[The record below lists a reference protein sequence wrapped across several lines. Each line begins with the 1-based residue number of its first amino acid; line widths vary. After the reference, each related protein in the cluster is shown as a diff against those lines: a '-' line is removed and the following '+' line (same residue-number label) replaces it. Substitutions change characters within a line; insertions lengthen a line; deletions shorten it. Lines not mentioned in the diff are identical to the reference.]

1 MAEDRTQGE
10 FLEGGNYLIIKGRF
24 KSQSLNLY
32 GVFFVVFDTEGAI
45 GNQNIIVST
54 FSNVFELEPHV
65 GWERYEENIMELKWK
80 GNFNSS
86 MSSSLMDLLKAVLA
100 QPNLNS
106 QLYESALNYDYD
118 RVEIFISD
126 ILYRIVHDK
135 NLILEIGIQ
144 EATEEEFKTV
154 REKRQKTA
162 ETPAAQAAKKGYN
175 LEDGSV
181 ILPLQPILAPVKGKP
196 LYELKIGDRIMAK
209 IVANSEREKYFIDIL
224 NLRVEDHVRPVPCEV
239 IDIKANS
246 KSDPIEILSLIA
258 PGIYGKI
265 IEDERQVK
273 LRMYDPGVDG
283 PISKKSI
290 SAGYPF
296 KEQDKT
302 AKVEMGMSQMTYVI
316 MGLFALLLVIFIILI
331 YLSF

>member
-1 MAEDRTQGE
+1 
-10 FLEGGNYLIIKGRF
+10 
-24 KSQSLNLY
+24 
-32 GVFFVVFDTEGAI
+32 
-45 GNQNIIVST
+45 
-54 FSNVFELEPHV
+54 
-65 GWERYEENIMELKWK
+65 
-80 GNFNSS
+80 
-86 MSSSLMDLLKAVLA
+86 MDQFKAVAA

-106 QLYESALNYDYD
+106 QLYESASNYDYD

-144 EATEEEFKTV
+144 EITEEEFKAA
-154 REKRQKTA
+154 REKRQKA
-162 ETPAAQAAKKGYN
+162 ADTPAAQAAKKGYN
-175 LEDGSV
+175 VEAGSV
-181 ILPLQPILAPVKGKP
+181 ILPLQLILAPVKGKP

-224 NLRVEDHVRPVPCEV
+224 NLRVEDHIRPVPCEV
-239 IDIKANS
+239 IDIKAAS
-246 KSDPIEILSLIA
+246 KSDPIEILSQIA

-273 LRMYDPGVDG
+273 LRMYDPGVDT
-283 PISKKSI
+283 PINKKAI
-290 SAGYPF
+290 PAGYAF
-296 KEQDKT
+296 KDQAKT
-302 AKVEMGMSQMTYVI
+302 ARAETGMSQMTYII

>member
-32 GVFFVVFDTEGAI
+32 GILFVVFDAEGAI

-86 MSSSLMDLLKAVLA
+86 MSSSLMDQFKAVSA
-100 QPNLNS
+100 QPNLNT
-106 QLYESALNYDYD
+106 QLYESASNYDYD

-144 EATEEEFKTV
+144 EITEEEFKAA

-162 ETPAAQAAKKGYN
+162 ETPAAQAARKGYN
-175 LEDGSV
+175 VEDGSV

-239 IDIKANS
+239 IDIKASS

-273 LRMYDPGVDG
+273 LRMYDPKADG

-290 SAGYPF
+290 PAGYAS
-296 KEQDKT
+296 KEQGNT
-302 AKVEMGMSQMTYVI
+302 SRVETGMSQMTYVI
-316 MGLFALLLVIFIILI
+316 MGLFALLLLIFIILI